1 MESDPGRIV
10 NSLPGFVW
18 TAFADG
24 QIDFLSQSWPEYTGL
39 GIEESCGRGW
49 QAAVHQ
55 EDLPRLLTAW
65 RSDVAANASVEAE
78 IRLRRAD
85 GIYRWFL
92 FRTNPSVF
100 AAGRVVK
107 WCGLITDIDERVQVQ
122 ERNEALLGGEK
133 RLLEMIA
140 RGRPMSDVLED
151 LCGLVESTASGSY
164 CVLYCLT
171 QLARESRE

>member
-1 MESDPGRIV
+1 MIAKSLPMESDPGRVV

-85 GIYRWFL
+85 GVYR
-92 FRTNPSVF
+92 
-100 AAGRVVK
+100 
-107 WCGLITDIDERVQVQ
+107 
-122 ERNEALLGGEK
+122 
-133 RLLEMIA
+133 
-140 RGRPMSDVLED
+140 
-151 LCGLVESTASGSY
+151 
-164 CVLYCLT
+164 
-171 QLARESRE
+171 